1 MNGSNFMHWWIN
13 LVGSLATIALILT
26 AFGIML
32 RIVKPDDVLKRI
44 GAILGIVIVLMLMPG
59 ILVSAWSPCP
69 CGNRSS
75 SSRLGLALFNCCD
88 RDSKREIGEGNN
100 FRGPTIPRVRPYRS
114 DSINTRFVLPLWT
127 SVALRRM
134 IWGIPLYPLKPAFS
148 GRYGSL
154 GIT

>member
-59 ILVSAWSPCP
+59 ILASAWS
-69 CGNRSS
+69 
-75 SSRLGLALFNCCD
+75 ALSLWQQIVLIAIGIGVVQLL
-88 RDSKREIGEGNN
+88 RPRQQRPKR
-100 FRGPTIPRVRPYRS
+100 
-114 DSINTRFVLPLWT
+114 
-127 SVALRRM
+127 
-134 IWGIPLYPLKPAFS
+134 
-148 GRYGSL
+148 
-154 GIT
+154 